1 MGITQAH
8 IKQGN
13 ICYIPGGKQPSAVG
27 IQSREKSCFTCSL
40 PLGFWRSSCLYFLW
54 GRNPD
59 AITGQGCGGKT
70 CYTCPPPLFS
80 LTSGICLFFF
90 PHLNRQS
97 NSTSYSLNHLTFL
110 LGKRKRRKKDLKDWE
125 SLILGMELKQVGQKP
140 LEPARC
146 CLLAVWFQFEEV
158 PLQGARCFPLKLCF
172 LPRHFVKATP
182 QAALVDL
189 LNVSKHLLSLLW
201 CQEGR

>member
-1 MGITQAH
+1 M
-8 IKQGN
+8 
-13 ICYIPGGKQPSAVG
+13 
-27 IQSREKSCFTCSL
+27 
-40 PLGFWRSSCLYFLW
+40 LW
-54 GRNPD
+54 GFKVERNRVLLVHYHSD
-59 AITGQGCGGKT
+59 SGGLPACTSCEVETQTLSLDRVVEGKLVILAL
-70 CYTCPPPLFS
+70 PPFLVLLQEFVF
-80 LTSGICLFFF
+80 FFF

-97 NSTSYSLNHLTFL
+97 NPTSYSLNHLTFL

-189 LNVSKHLLSLLW
+189 LNVSKHLLSLL
-201 CQEGR
+201 